1 MIIET
6 TDEKAKQVGEEI
18 IRKADK
24 VAIANM
30 ISSAQLDSNKG
41 GSSEGVQ
48 ISLDRPLEE
57 GNSAFTAIPVF
68 YGSPATVAMKLD
80 TMAEKTGADG
90 FMFSWNDFEV
100 GIRAFGQEVL
110 PRLTCT

>member
-1 MIIET
+1 
-6 TDEKAKQVGEEI
+6 EKAKQVGEEI

-41 GSSEGVQ
+41 GSSEGVK
-48 ISLDRPLEE
+48 ISLGRPLEE
-57 GNSAFTAIPVF
+57 GNSAFTAIPVIH
-68 YGSPATVAMKLD
+68 GSPATVAMKLD
-80 TMAEKTGADG
+80 EMAEKTGADG
-90 FMFSWNDFEV
+90 FMFSWNDFEA

-110 PRLTCT
+110 PRLTCV